1 MIRSSLNRN
10 RNEGRSEIYFD
21 RHLATAC
28 NIIRITQL
36 SVGVIAPAPDGV
48 VVGDGAGV
56 LVAGRDAIGEVG
68 GGDSDRC
75 GDGGT
80 VRENEGEACKRE
92 DNPQ

>member
-1 MIRSSLNRN
+1 MGTRSKLF
-10 RNEGRSEIYFD
+10 RSI
-21 RHLATAC
+21 
-28 NIIRITQL
+28 
-36 SVGVIAPAPDGV
+36 VAPAPDGV

-56 LVAGRDAIGEVG
+56 LVASGDAIGEVG

-80 VRENEGEACKRE
+80 VRENEGQACKGE